1 MADDDLAK
9 AIALSMQETN
19 TSRLVRHE
27 IPADNSCLFNSVA
40 YALNDS
46 GDDKAS
52 ELRGM
57 VAGLVLSDP
66 ETWTEAM
73 LGKPPEEYADWIQD
87 SEHWGGGIE
96 LAILATSHEMEIAA
110 VDIQT
115 LRVSVFGEGQGFRRR
130 ALLIYDGIHYD
141 VLVRRGPSGEER
153 LFGVDDLA
161 AVEEAKAV
169 AKEAQIARNFTDVG
183 RFTLRCVSCQ
193 KGLVGQQDAVEHA
206 KATGYINFTEY

>member
-96 LAILATSHEMEIAA
+96 LAILATSHEMETRSGKEIAA

-141 VLVRRGPSGEER
+141 VL
-153 LFGVDDLA
+153 
-161 AVEEAKAV
+161 AV